1 MAETEEPRV
10 LVAVSR
16 IDPHTLSETTGLPEA
31 VLTVVMIMYAHRS
44 VGTSRPISRSA
55 ASTAPANQAE
65 RRGSPQRYW
74 NNTRPAGNGCAQP
87 PSGPPPCPRPR
98 SAHTPPNEFR

>member
-1 MAETEEPRV
+1 MAETGEPRV
-10 LVAVSR
+10 LVEVSQ

-55 ASTAPANQAE
+55 ASTTPANQAE
-65 RRGSPQRYW
+65 SRGSPQRQW
-74 NNTRPAGNGCAQP
+74 NNTRPAGNRCAP
-87 PSGPPPCPRPR
+87 LTSGPATFPRPT
-98 SAHTPPNEFR
+98 S

>member
-31 VLTVVMIMYAHRS
+31 VLTVVVIMYAHRS

-55 ASTAPANQAE
+55 ASPPPANQAE
-65 RRGSPQRYW
+65 RRGSPQREG
-74 NNTRPAGNGCAQP
+74 NNTRPAGNGSAQP
-87 PSGPPPCPRPR
+87 TSGSATCPRA
-98 SAHTPPNEFR
+98 SSESTPP

>member
-1 MAETEEPRV
+1 MIRRPPRSTLFPYTTLFRSREAPSLDRCRMAETEEPRV

-16 IDPHTLSETTGLPEA
+16 IDPHTLWETTGLPEA

-65 RRGSPQRYW
+65 RRGSPQR
-74 NNTRPAGNGCAQP
+74 
-87 PSGPPPCPRPR
+87 
-98 SAHTPPNEFR
+98 